1 MKYLEIPL
9 AVLSFLFYKGMKF
22 LIGNLYTL
30 YLIKDREKAS
40 RWRILSEETLRSP
53 LSVPVLMTKGPRW
66 NTHAIIGT
74 LGPFAVRESIAVHL
88 PTLKNSA
95 KSWILVIYSFPDYE
109 TITNLDSNQIDS
121 LEEWIEIPLKS
132 GRYSIGLRYYDR
144 TPPIVF
150 PEVKIDGSPLAEVI
164 TVSENINDFCRDLIR
179 RKNGFY
185 LALHYYIYTIL
196 KYRESLGEDF
206 VRREYLPV
214 GAPDTEFI
222 YDRLDGGQVLELEI
236 EPSILEDYYVFLTL
250 YDRSSLPVASGRVT
264 EGEYCSERM
273 ENNGYY
279 LIRLRPRSSGKE
291 REIRSR
297 KASSDPS
304 RQRLAIRAREER

>member
-40 RWRILSEETLRSP
+40 RWRILSGENLRSP
-53 LSVPVLMTKGPRW
+53 VSVPVLMTKGPRW

-95 KSWILVIYSFPDYE
+95 KSWILVIYSFPGYE

-121 LEEWIEIPLKS
+121 VEEWIEIPLKT
-132 GRYSIGLRYYDR
+132 GKYSIGLRYYDR
-144 TPPIVF
+144 TPPIGF
-150 PEVKIDGSPLAEVI
+150 PEVKIDGIPLASAV
-164 TVSENINDFCRDLIR
+164 TVPENTNDFYRDLIG

-185 LALHYYIYTIL
+185 LALHYYIYTLL
-196 KYRESLGEDF
+196 KYREFLGEDF

-214 GAPDTEFI
+214 GAPDTEFV
-222 YDRLDGGQVLELEI
+222 YDRLDKGQVLELEI
-236 EPSILEDYYVFLTL
+236 DPSILEDYYVFLTL
-250 YDRSSLPVASGRVT
+250 YDRSSLPVAFGQVT
-264 EGEYCSERM
+264 EVEYCSERM

-279 LIRLRPRSSGKE
+279 LIRLRPRSSGQE
-291 REIRSR
+291 SDIRPRISI
-297 KASSDPS
+297 SEPS
-304 RQRLAIRAREER
+304 RQRLVIRGRGER

>member
-1 MKYLEIPL
+1 MKYLEIL
-9 AVLSFLFYKGMKF
+9 FSVLSFWFYKGMKF

-40 RWRILSEETLRSP
+40 RWRILSEENLRSP

-88 PTLKNSA
+88 PTLQNSA
-95 KSWILVIYSFPDYE
+95 RSWILVIYSFPGYE

-121 LEEWIEIPLKS
+121 VEEWIEIPLET
-132 GRYSIGLRYYDR
+132 GQYSIGLRYYDR
-144 TPPIVF
+144 THSIVF
-150 PEVKIDGSPLAEVI
+150 PEVKIDGLPLAPAV
-164 TVSENINDFCRDLIR
+164 TVPEKINDFYRDLIQ

-196 KYRESLGEDF
+196 KYREFLGEDF

-222 YDRLDGGQVLELEI
+222 YDRLDRGQVLELEI
-236 EPSILEDYYVFLTL
+236 EPSILENYYVFLTL
-250 YDRSSLPVASGRVT
+250 YDRSSFPVAFGQVT
-264 EGEYCSERM
+264 EGESCSERM

-279 LIRLRPRSSGKE
+279 LIRLRPRSSGKKSE
-291 REIRSR
+291 SRSR
-297 KASSDPS
+297 RSGSDPS
-304 RQRLAIRAREER
+304 RQRLILQG